1 MEFKLDKQNPSYATL
16 TVSIAEGDY
25 KSQFDARL
33 KEYGK
38 QVRIKGFRPGK
49 VPTAM
54 VKKMAGE
61 SLLADEVF
69 KILSAQVQEYI
80 KSNDIEL
87 IGEPLPSKNEVAI
100 DFKTQKE
107 FEFTYDLGLIP
118 DYSLDFSDKLKLEK
132 YDVSIDDKT
141 LEETI
146 DGLKK
151 QFTITNSPEE
161 IGEEDLIAGTVEIEG
176 ESKTLSF
183 SISQLLK
190 KEQTKFVGKKIEDEI
205 SFDVDKAFKKGG
217 KDTIVGISKEELEA
231 LTGSIELKVSSISN
245 QEDAKMDQEFFDK
258 VLGPGKV
265 DSEEKFLEELKNVLT
280 SNYNRDADAFLFNK
294 VRESLVEK
302 TSIDLSED
310 FLMRW
315 ILESNRDQNLKEED
329 VKNEMENYMKEF
341 KWSIIKGKIS
351 TDAGIKVEQEEV
363 KEKALESM
371 KMQFFGGADVPEEMN
386 EQLLQ
391 YVDKYLQENNNRNYY
406 NTFEQVLA
414 EKLFDHIKTV
424 VTINDKAISAADFKK
439 ELDKAQ

>member
-1 MEFKLDKQNPSYATL
+1 
-16 TVSIAEGDY
+16 
-25 KSQFDARL
+25 
-33 KEYGK
+33 
-38 QVRIKGFRPGK
+38 
-49 VPTAM
+49 
-54 VKKMAGE
+54 
-61 SLLADEVF
+61 
-69 KILSAQVQEYI
+69 
-80 KSNDIEL
+80 
-87 IGEPLPSKNEVAI
+87 
-100 DFKTQKE
+100 
-107 FEFTYDLGLIP
+107 
-118 DYSLDFSDKLKLEK
+118 
-132 YDVSIDDKT
+132 
-141 LEETI
+141 
-146 DGLKK
+146 
-151 QFTITNSPEE
+151 
-161 IGEEDLIAGTVEIEG
+161 
-176 ESKTLSF
+176 
-183 SISQLLK
+183 
-190 KEQTKFVGKKIEDEI
+190 
-205 SFDVDKAFKKGG
+205 
-217 KDTIVGISKEELEA
+217 
-231 LTGSIELKVSSISN
+231 
-245 QEDAKMDQEFFDK
+245 MDQEFFDK

-329 VKNEMENYMKEF
+329 VKKEMENYMKEF

-424 VTINDKAISAADFKK
+424 ATINDKAISAADFKK

>member
-1 MEFKLDKQNPSYATL
+1 MEFKLDKQNTSYATL
-16 TVSIAEGDY
+16 TVNIAEEDY
-25 KSQFDARL
+25 KAQFDARL

-49 VPTAM
+49 VPSAM

-61 SLLADEVF
+61 SLLADEVL
-69 KILSAQVQEYI
+69 KVLSAQVQEYI
-80 KSNDIEL
+80 KANDIEL
-87 IGEPLPSKNEVAI
+87 IGEPLPSKNEVAV
-100 DFKTQKE
+100 DFKNQTS

-118 DYSLDFSDKLKLEK
+118 EYNLEFSDKLKFDK
-132 YDVSIDDKT
+132 YDVNLDDQT

-151 QFTITNSPEE
+151 QFTVTNAPEE
-161 IGEEDLIAGTVEIEG
+161 VGEADLIAGTVELNSET
-176 ESKTLSF
+176 KTISF
-183 SISQLLK
+183 SVSQLLK
-190 KEQTKFVGKKIEDEI
+190 KEQTKFVGKKVEDEI
-205 SFDVDKAFKKGG
+205 TFDVDKAFKKGG
-217 KDTIVGISKEELEA
+217 KETIVGISKEELEA
-231 LTGSIELKVSSISN
+231 LSGTLTIKVSSISN

-294 VRESLVEK
+294 IREFLVEN
-302 TSIDLSED
+302 TQIELSDE
-310 FLMRW
+310 FLLRW
-315 ILESNRDQNLKEED
+315 ILESNKEQNLKEED
-329 VKNEMENYMKEF
+329 VKAEMDNYMKEF

-351 TDAGIKVEQEEV
+351 TDAEIKVEQEEV

-386 EQLLQ
+386 DQLLQ

-414 EKLFDHIKTV
+414 EKLFAHIKTV
-424 VTINDKAISAADFKK
+424 VKINDKAISALDFKK
-439 ELDKAQ
+439 ELDNAK